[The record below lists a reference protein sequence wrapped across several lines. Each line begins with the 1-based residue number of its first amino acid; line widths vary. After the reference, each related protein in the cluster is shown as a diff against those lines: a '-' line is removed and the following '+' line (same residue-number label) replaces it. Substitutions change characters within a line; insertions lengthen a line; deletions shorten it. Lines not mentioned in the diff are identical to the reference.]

1 MDKFNIIDNNKDSIC
16 ESSKFF
22 KNFIVLVL
30 CLKRLINCLIFFK
43 ALVDDLDKDTLWNI
57 MAAIM
62 DTYDLESTTD

>member
-1 MDKFNIIDNNKDSIC
+1 MR
-16 ESSKFF
+16 
-22 KNFIVLVL
+22 
-30 CLKRLINCLIFFK
+30 RLINGLIFLK